1 MICSYCGA
9 EIDKKRAYCLVC
21 GTRQEPEKEA
31 PQPEPV
37 PEVLPAVQPLEETP
51 AVPSPE
57 EAFPR
62 TRAVMEELFGP
73 FDPAPGNEVSGAK
86 NPELPVT
93 QPEHEEPEQE
103 EPEQEEPEQEAPE
116 ELPVSPRYSP
126 APLRQDVKP
135 LPPLEEGGEI
145 PEEKAGEDQPDGI
158 RVQLPVGR
166 SWVKMLLL
174 GLITAGIYPT
184 VIWSRIV
191 TELNITASGND
202 GMRTMPYFAMM
213 LLSPVT
219 LFIYP
224 FVWMHRFCRRVG
236 AQLRF
241 RNIGYRF
248 GAKDFWLWCVL
259 GRLILVGPLV
269 FVHKLMKSMN
279 FINANYNSCG

>member
-9 EIDKKRAYCLVC
+9 EIDQKRVYCLVC
-21 GTRQEPEKEA
+21 GTRQEPEREV

-37 PEVLPAVQPLEETP
+37 PETLPAMQPLEVTP
-51 AVPSPE
+51 AVPDAE

-62 TRAVMEELFGP
+62 TRAVLEELFGP
-73 FDPAPGNEVSGAK
+73 FDPEPDKEVSGAS
-86 NPELPVT
+86 NPVLPIA
-93 QPEHEEPEQE
+93 QPEQE
-103 EPEQEEPEQEAPE
+103 EPEQEEPG

-135 LPPLEEGGEI
+135 LPPLEEGREI
-145 PEEKAGEDQPDGI
+145 PEQKAGEDQPDGI
-158 RVQLPVGR
+158 RVQLPVSR

-202 GMRTMPYFAMM
+202 GMRTVPYFAMM

-241 RNIGYRF
+241 RNISYRF

-259 GRLILVGPLV
+259 GCLILAGPLV

-279 FINANYNSCG
+279 FINANYNTCG

>member
-9 EIDKKRAYCLVC
+9 EIDKKRTYCLVC
-21 GTRQEPEKEA
+21 GTRQEPEKEV
-31 PQPEPV
+31 PQPETV
-37 PEVLPAVQPLEETP
+37 PEVLPAVQPLEVTP
-51 AVPSPE
+51 AAPDAE

-62 TRAVMEELFGP
+62 TRAVLEELFGP
-73 FDPAPGNEVSGAK
+73 FDPAPDNEVSGAS
-86 NPELPVT
+86 NTELPVT
-93 QPEHEEPEQE
+93 QPEQE
-103 EPEQEEPEQEAPE
+103 EPEKEEPE

-135 LPPLEEGGEI
+135 LPPLEEDEAV
-145 PEEKAGEDQPDGI
+145 PEEKAGENQPDGI

-248 GAKDFWLWCVL
+248 SAKDFWLWCVL
-259 GRLILVGPLV
+259 GSLILAGPLV

>member
-21 GTRQEPEKEA
+21 GTRQEPEKEV
-31 PQPEPV
+31 PQ
-37 PEVLPAVQPLEETP
+37 
-51 AVPSPE
+51 
-57 EAFPR
+57 
-62 TRAVMEELFGP
+62 
-73 FDPAPGNEVSGAK
+73 
-86 NPELPVT
+86 
-93 QPEHEEPEQE
+93 
-103 EPEQEEPEQEAPE
+103 PE
-116 ELPVSPRYSP
+116 ELPVSPRYTP

-135 LPPLEEGGEI
+135 LPPLEEDGEI
-145 PEEKAGEDQPDGI
+145 PEEKAGEEQIDGI

-241 RNIGYRF
+241 RNISYRF

-259 GRLILVGPLV
+259 GSLILAGPLV

-279 FINANYNSCG
+279 FINADYNTCG

>member
-9 EIDKKRAYCLVC
+9 EIDKKRTYCLVC
-21 GTRQEPEKEA
+21 GTRQEPEKEV
-31 PQPEPV
+31 PKPETV

-51 AVPSPE
+51 AVPDAE

-62 TRAVMEELFGP
+62 TRAVLEELFGP
-73 FDPAPGNEVSGAK
+73 FDHEVSGAS

-93 QPEHEEPEQE
+93 QPEQE
-103 EPEQEEPEQEAPE
+103 EPEQEEPEQEEPE

-135 LPPLEEGGEI
+135 LPPLEEGEEI
-145 PEEKAGEDQPDGI
+145 PEEMDGEEQPDGI

-224 FVWMHRFCRRVG
+224 FVWMHRFCRRVE

-241 RNIGYRF
+241 RNISYRF

-259 GRLILVGPLV
+259 GCLILVGPLV

-279 FINANYNSCG
+279 FINANYNTCG

>member
-9 EIDKKRAYCLVC
+9 EIDQKRAYCLVC
-21 GTRQEPEKEA
+21 GTRQEPEKEV
-31 PQPEPV
+31 PQPETV
-37 PEVLPAVQPLEETP
+37 PEGLPDVQPLVETP
-51 AVPSPE
+51 AVPDPE
-57 EAFPR
+57 VAFPR

-73 FDPAPGNEVSGAK
+73 FDPAPDNEVSGAA

-93 QPEHEEPEQE
+93 LPEQE
-103 EPEQEEPEQEAPE
+103 EPEQEEPE

-135 LPPLEEGGEI
+135 LPPLEEDGEI
-145 PEEKAGEDQPDGI
+145 PEEKAGEEQPDGI

-241 RNIGYRF
+241 RNISYRF

-259 GRLILVGPLV
+259 GSLILVGPLV

-279 FINANYNSCG
+279 FINANYNTCG